1 MVFSEEFHIAFI
13 NKELLMGY
21 SNLKWGVILA
31 LSLSINVTNL
41 SSALGSEEPPISPDA
56 KPAITGKEIVTKSE
70 NINPGSDQRS
80 KLTFH
85 FKEKDGSERKMVMQR
100 FWKNY
105 RGENGVDSKVMIFQE
120 YPPESKGSGFMG
132 WFYRSGPKKSESWLY
147 IPVLRKVIQLPESNN
162 DEAFQGSDLRPG
174 DMAVRNVEEDS
185 HTYLGEETIDGKGY
199 YVVESV
205 PKAKDPFYKY
215 GKVVKWISKDLFL
228 KDRVDY
234 YDESGKLFKKQTI
247 AWSKIKD
254 AWIWSKVDT
263 QNVQTG
269 VETHLD
275 VSEIRIDTGL
285 QDSHYSERSLKGGP
299 ASITP

>member
-1 MVFSEEFHIAFI
+1 
-13 NKELLMGY
+13 MGY
-21 SNLKWGVILA
+21 SNLKWGIFLA
-31 LSLSINVTNL
+31 FIFSTNL
-41 SSALGSEEPPISPDA
+41 AHIPPATGAEEPPFTA
-56 KPAITGKEIVTKSE
+56 EVKPGITGKEIVTKSE

-100 FWKNY
+100 YWKNY

-174 DMAVRNVEEDS
+174 DMAVRNVEEDT
-185 HTYLGEETIDGKGY
+185 HTFLGEETIDGKGY

-205 PKAKDPFYKY
+205 PKTKDPFYKY

-285 QDSHYSERSLKGGP
+285 LDSHYSDRSLKGGP
-299 ASITP
+299 PSITP

>member
-1 MVFSEEFHIAFI
+1 MSIALKNWGFLFVFF
-13 NKELLMGY
+13 
-21 SNLKWGVILA
+21 
-31 LSLSINVTNL
+31 LSMNL
-41 SSALGSEEPPISPDA
+41 SNIPPAAAAEESPLPADA
-56 KPAITGKEIVTKSE
+56 KPGITGKEIVTKSE

-132 WFYRSGPKKSESWLY
+132 WFYRSGLKKSESWLY
-147 IPVLRKVIQLPESNN
+147 IPVLRKVVQLPESNN

-174 DMAVRNVEEDS
+174 DMAVRNVEDDT
-185 HTYLGEETIDGKGY
+185 HTYLGDETLDGKSY

-205 PKAKDPFYKY
+205 PKTKDPLYKY
-215 GKVVKWISKDLFL
+215 GKVIKWISKDSFL
-228 KDRVDY
+228 KERIDY
-234 YDESGKLFKKQTI
+234 YDETGKLFKKQTI
-247 AWSKIKD
+247 TWSKIKD
-254 AWIWSKVDT
+254 AWIWSQVDT

-269 VETHLD
+269 VKTHLD
-275 VSEIRIDTGL
+275 VSDIKIDTGL
-285 QDSHYSERSLKGGP
+285 QDAHYSERSLKGGP